1 MGPRAARA
9 SMRISTRIPSS
20 DARHRANRSA
30 APARVRADSSA
41 SSPATRSAGFTLLEL
56 SIVLLILAIAA
67 SFVIPRL
74 RSADSAALTSGAA
87 RLATTAR
94 YLYEEAAFRRRPMR
108 LNLDLDKHAYWV
120 TVLNDD
126 PDDPQFVPDDSLL
139 TRPTALPASV
149 AFVDVVL
156 PALGVVRE
164 GLVFAQFFPEG
175 YADPLVVHL
184 TNARHEFAT
193 LALEP
198 LTGRTRVADTYVD
211 FDPRRVA
218 NARDAGA
225 DDGSRTQGRGSLV
238 PRSGARPGGD
248 AQ

>member
-1 MGPRAARA
+1 
-9 SMRISTRIPSS
+9 MRTSTRIPFS
-20 DARHRANRSA
+20 DARDRAHPSA
-30 APARVRADSSA
+30 APARHL
-41 SSPATRSAGFTLLEL
+41 PHGFTLLEL

-74 RSADSAALTSGAA
+74 RNADSAALTSSAA

-108 LNLDLDKHAYWV
+108 LNLDLDKHTYWV
-120 TVLNDD
+120 TVLKDD
-126 PDDPQFVPDDSLL
+126 PDDPEFVPDDSALA
-139 TRPTALPASV
+139 RPTALPASV

-184 TNARHEFAT
+184 TNNRHEFAT

-198 LTGRTRVADTYVD
+198 LTGRTRVADAYVD
-211 FDPRRVA
+211 FDTRRVA
-218 NARDAGA
+218 DARDPGH
-225 DDGSRTQGRGSLV
+225 DDGGGTQGRSSLLRRGSD
-238 PRSGARPGGD
+238 RRNGSSGRP
-248 AQ
+248 

>member
-1 MGPRAARA
+1 
-9 SMRISTRIPSS
+9 MRISTRIPSS

-30 APARVRADSSA
+30 APARDRADSSA
-41 SSPATRSAGFTLLEL
+41 SSPATRAAGFTLLEL

-156 PALGVVRE
+156 PALGVVRD

-225 DDGSRTQGRGSLV
+225 DDGSRAQGRGSLV

>member
-1 MGPRAARA
+1 LPT
-9 SMRISTRIPSS
+9 STRIPSS
-20 DARHRANRSA
+20 EPRD
-30 APARVRADSSA
+30 RADSA
-41 SSPATRSAGFTLLEL
+41 ATPERTRTTGFTLLEL
-56 SIVLLILAIAA
+56 SIVLLVLAIAA

-74 RSADSAALTSGAA
+74 RNADSAALTSGAA

-108 LNLDLDKHAYWV
+108 LNLDLDKHVYWV

-126 PDDPQFVPDDSLL
+126 PDDPRFVPDDSPLA
-139 TRPTALPASV
+139 RPTALPASV
-149 AFVDVVL
+149 AFADVVL

-184 TNARHEFAT
+184 TNTRHEFAT

-198 LTGRTRVADTYVD
+198 LTGRTRIADTYVD
-211 FDPRRVA
+211 FDPRRIA
-218 NARDAGA
+218 DARDAGH
-225 DDGSRTQGRGSLV
+225 DDAGGTQGRSSLLR
-238 PRSGARPGGD
+238 RSGDRPGG
-248 AQ
+248 AAP